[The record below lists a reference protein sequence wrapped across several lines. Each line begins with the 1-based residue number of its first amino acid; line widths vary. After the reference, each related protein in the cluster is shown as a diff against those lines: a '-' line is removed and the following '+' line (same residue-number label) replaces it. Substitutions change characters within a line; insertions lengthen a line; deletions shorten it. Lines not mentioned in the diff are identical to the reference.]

1 MNSGCL
7 KGIGRSIEE
16 PSTGCL
22 IEVVEV
28 ETRQLSTDVI
38 RGNKVLLP
46 STVNL
51 YLFCCVFCLKERS
64 CHCFYWI
71 VVAVAS
77 VEMDYSSS

>member
-38 RGNKVLLP
+38 RGNKVFCPRLLI
-46 STVNL
+46 SIFFAAF
-51 YLFCCVFCLKERS
+51 LFKRKKLPL
-64 CHCFYWI
+64 FYWI